1 LNLRENKGRE
11 ENAKKAAAEQQ
22 EEQKEEEEESR
33 PARGDSPLSA
43 SRTERRAFY

>member
-22 EEQKEEEEESR
+22 EEQKREEEESR
-33 PARGDSPLSA
+33 PACGDSPLSA
-43 SRTERRAFY
+43 SSIERRAFY